1 MTHEMSV
8 VQAAADEGTPG
19 RTRSTLAGSMIAG
32 RRRPEPAAKP
42 AAKPAARPAA
52 APTATAKPAAKP
64 RRAAAK
70 PAAGEERPTRAR
82 RPRATAATE
91 APATPASAAAKAP
104 AEVEAPVRRR
114 RTRAAAPEA
123 APATPAATAT
133 AVADAPR
140 VVSRRRRRT
149 DEAPAE
155 GVTEQPVA
163 EPSMPAPVA
172 IPSTGLPD
180 GTGPEIAR
188 LRALVEAQRVTLAEL
203 KAGMLTLA
211 QQVDKSG
218 HRPRLAVFVDVPNL
232 MYGVENGRT
241 VHMGRLL
248 DMLREG
254 RELVRATAYCP
265 ISDDPREPVQQQKFV
280 APFVP
285 YDYRI
290 VTKPLK
296 RFADGS
302 IKGNFDVEMAIDMV
316 HISERVDIIAIV
328 SGDADFAR
336 AVESVQGEGVHVEV
350 VAFQGSTSLEMRA
363 LADRYLQ
370 LDRHAEWL
378 VS

>member
-1 MTHEMSV
+1 MTHEMFV
-8 VQAAADEGTPG
+8 ALAAADEGTPG
-19 RTRSTLAGSMIAG
+19 STRSTLAGSMIAG
-32 RRRPEPAAKP
+32 RRRPISADKP
-42 AAKPAARPAA
+42 IA
-52 APTATAKPAAKP
+52 APTSTAKPAAKP
-64 RRAAAK
+64 RRATAK
-70 PAAGEERPTRAR
+70 PAADSEERPARTR
-82 RPRATAATE
+82 RPRSAAVE
-91 APATPASAAAKAP
+91 APAEA
-104 AEVEAPVRRR
+104 APVAEALAAEAAPTVTRRR
-114 RTRAAAPEA
+114 RTTRTADVA
-123 APATPAATAT
+123 APAAPAAVE
-133 AVADAPR
+133 AVAEAPR

-149 DEAPAE
+149 DDAPAE
-155 GVTEQPVA
+155 VPAEQPVG
-163 EPSMPAPVA
+163 EPSTATPVA
-172 IPSTGLPD
+172 VPSTGLPD
-180 GTGPEIAR
+180 GTATEIAR

-285 YDYRI
+285 FDYRI

>member
-1 MTHEMSV
+1 MTHEMFV
-8 VQAAADEGTPG
+8 ALAAADEGTSG

-32 RRRPEPAAKP
+32 RRRPDSAAKP
-42 AAKPAARPAA
+42 AAASAAV
-52 APTATAKPAAKP
+52 AKPAAKP
-64 RRAAAK
+64 RRATAK
-70 PAAGEERPTRAR
+70 PVTDGEERPTRTR
-82 RPRATAATE
+82 RPRAAVTSEAPSTAAP
-91 APATPASAAAKAP
+91 PAGDAAADA
-104 AEVEAPVRRR
+104 VPVVTRRR
-114 RTRAAAPEA
+114 RTARAAEAPE
-123 APATPAATAT
+123 PVATPAAEV
-133 AVADAPR
+133 VADAPR

-155 GVTEQPVA
+155 APAEQPVG
-163 EPSMPAPVA
+163 EPSTSAPVA
-172 IPSTGLPD
+172 VPSTGLSD
-180 GTGPEIAR
+180 GTATELAR
-188 LRALVEAQRVTLAEL
+188 VRALVEAQRVTLAEL

-285 YDYRI
+285 FDYRI

-336 AVESVQGEGVHVEV
+336 AVESVQGDGVHVEV

>member
-1 MTHEMSV
+1 MTDEMSV
-8 VQAAADEGTPG
+8 AQAAADEGTPG

-42 AAKPAARPAA
+42 AAAPAATAKPAVKPRR
-52 APTATAKPAAKP
+52 ATAKPAAE
-64 RRAAAK
+64 
-70 PAAGEERPTRAR
+70 GDERPTRAR
-82 RPRATAATE
+82 RPRAAAATAAA
-91 APATPASAAAKAP
+91 APAETPPA
-104 AEVEAPVRRR
+104 AEVEAPIRRR
-114 RTRAAAPEA
+114 RASAAKPE
-123 APATPAATAT
+123 ATPAAAAAAPAPVTPAATGT

-149 DEAPAE
+149 DEPPAE
-155 GVTEQPVA
+155 TATVPAVA
-163 EPSMPAPVA
+163 EPSTPAPVA
-172 IPSTGLPD
+172 IPSTPQPD
-180 GTGPEIAR
+180 STGPEIAR

>member
-8 VQAAADEGTPG
+8 AWATADDGTAG
-19 RTRSTLAGSMIAG
+19 RTRSTLAGSIIAG
-32 RRRPEPAAKP
+32 RRRPDAAAKP
-42 AAKPAARPAA
+42 AA
-52 APTATAKPAAKP
+52 TAKSAAKP

-70 PAAGEERPTRAR
+70 PVADSKERSTRTHRPRAAAGEAV
-82 RPRATAATE
+82 A
-91 APATPASAAAKAP
+91 APASPAADA
-104 AEVEAPVRRR
+104 EAPVAEATPVVTRRR
-114 RTRAAAPEA
+114 RTTRTADAEAPPPFDTAEA
-123 APATPAATAT
+123 I
-133 AVADAPR
+133 ADAPR

-149 DEAPAE
+149 DDEPAQAPA
-155 GVTEQPVA
+155 EQPVA
-163 EPSMPAPVA
+163 EPSTPAPIA
-172 IPSTGLPD
+172 IPSTGLFD
-180 GTGPEIAR
+180 GTAAELAR
-188 LRALVEAQRVTLAEL
+188 VRALVEAQRITLAEL

-232 MYGVENGRT
+232 MYGVANGRT

-316 HISERVDIIAIV
+316 HMAERVDIMAIV
-328 SGDADFAR
+328 SGDADFSR
-336 AVESVQGEGVHVEV
+336 AVESVQGDGVHVEV
-350 VAFQGSTSLEMRA
+350 VAFLGSTSLEMRA
-363 LADRYLQ
+363 LADRYMQ

>member
-1 MTHEMSV
+1 MTHETLMV
-8 VQAAADEGTPG
+8 LAAADEGASG
-19 RTRSTLAGSMIAG
+19 RGRSTLAGSMIAG
-32 RRRPEPAAKP
+32 RRRPDTTAKP
-42 AAKPAARPAA
+42 AAKPAAAE
-52 APTATAKPAAKP
+52 KPVVK
-64 RRAAAK
+64 RRAATK
-70 PAAGEERPTRAR
+70 PVAEGEERPTRTR
-82 RPRATAATE
+82 RPRAAPAEAPAEAAPAAEAPTE
-91 APATPASAAAKAP
+91 APT
-104 AEVEAPVRRR
+104 RRR
-114 RTRAAAPEA
+114 RTTRTAEAEATPVAAE
-123 APATPAATAT
+123 APA
-133 AVADAPR
+133 ADAPR
-140 VVSRRRRRT
+140 VVSRRRRT
-149 DEAPAE
+149 TSDAPAE
-155 GVTEQPVA
+155 TASAPVA
-163 EPSMPAPVA
+163 EPSIAAPVA
-172 IPSTGLPD
+172 VPSTGIPD
-180 GTGPEIAR
+180 GTATEIGR

-211 QQVDKSG
+211 QQVDQSG

-285 YDYRI
+285 FDYRI

-350 VAFQGSTSLEMRA
+350 VAFLGSTSLEMRA

>member
-1 MTHEMSV
+1 MTHEIFV
-8 VQAAADEGTPG
+8 ALAAADEGTPG

-32 RRRPEPAAKP
+32 RRRPDSAAKTAP
-42 AAKPAARPAA
+42 VAA
-52 APTATAKPAAKP
+52 ATAKPAAKP

-70 PAAGEERPTRAR
+70 PAADSEGRPTRTR
-82 RPRATAATE
+82 RPRTAAAAEAPVEAPPAAE
-91 APATPASAAAKAP
+91 APAADAAP
-104 AEVEAPVRRR
+104 AVTRRR
-114 RTRAAAPEA
+114 RATRTTDAAAPVA
-123 APATPAATAT
+123 APAAAP
-133 AVADAPR
+133 VADAPR

-155 GVTEQPVA
+155 SPEQPVA
-163 EPSMPAPVA
+163 EPSTSAPVA

-180 GTGPEIAR
+180 GTATELAR
-188 LRALVEAQRVTLAEL
+188 VRALVEAQRVTLAEL

-285 YDYRI
+285 FDYRI

-316 HISERVDIIAIV
+316 HMAERVDIMAIV
-328 SGDADFAR
+328 SGDADFSR
-336 AVESVQGEGVHVEV
+336 AVESVQGDGVHVEV
-350 VAFQGSTSLEMRA
+350 VAFLGSTSLEMRA

>member
-1 MTHEMSV
+1 MIYEMSV
-8 VQAAADEGTPG
+8 ALAATDEGTAG
-19 RTRSTLAGSMIAG
+19 RTRSTLAGSMIAR
-32 RRRPEPAAKP
+32 RRRPDSASKP
-42 AAKPAARPAA
+42 AGAPAA
-52 APTATAKPAAKP
+52 AATPAAKP

-70 PAAGEERPTRAR
+70 SAAGSEDRPVRTR
-82 RPRATAATE
+82 RPRAAAAATPVE
-91 APATPASAAAKAP
+91 APAAVEIPAA
-104 AEVEAPVRRR
+104 
-114 RTRAAAPEA
+114 EA
-123 APATPAATAT
+123 APAVTRRRRATRTADAAEPVTPPAAE

-140 VVSRRRRRT
+140 VVPRRRRAAA
-149 DEAPAE
+149 APADAPADAPA
-155 GVTEQPVA
+155 GQPSG
-163 EPSMPAPVA
+163 EPSTSAPVA

-180 GTGPEIAR
+180 GTVSEIGR

-285 YDYRI
+285 FDYRI

-316 HISERVDIIAIV
+316 HMAERVDVMAIV

-336 AVESVQGEGVHVEV
+336 AVESVQGDGVHVEV
-350 VAFQGSTSLEMRA
+350 VAFLGSTSLEMRA

>member
-1 MTHEMSV
+1 MSHETLMV
-8 VQAAADEGTPG
+8 LAAADEGTPS

-32 RRRPEPAAKP
+32 RRRPDTAAAKP
-42 AAKPAARPAA
+42 AAKPAAAE
-52 APTATAKPAAKP
+52 KPAAKP
-64 RRAAAK
+64 RRAASK
-70 PAAGEERPTRAR
+70 PAGDPDTAERPA
-82 RPRATAATE
+82 RPRRSRAAAAEAPAEATATAAPAET
-91 APATPASAAAKAP
+91 APA
-104 AEVEAPVRRR
+104 VRRR
-114 RTRAAAPEA
+114 RSTRAAETAEASETA
-123 APATPAATAT
+123 APAEAAAAPAEA
-133 AVADAPR
+133 APR

-149 DEAPAE
+149 DETPAE
-155 GVTEQPVA
+155 TPVPPVA
-163 EPSMPAPVA
+163 EPSMPTPVA

-180 GTGPEIAR
+180 GTATEIAR

-316 HISERVDIIAIV
+316 HIAERVDIIAIV

-336 AVESVQGEGVHVEV
+336 AVESVQGDGVHVEV
-350 VAFQGSTSLEMRA
+350 VAFLGSTSLEMRA

>member
-1 MTHEMSV
+1 MTHETLMV
-8 VQAAADEGTPG
+8 LAAADEGASG
-19 RTRSTLAGSMIAG
+19 RPRSTLAGSMIAG
-32 RRRPEPAAKP
+32 RRRPDPTAKPSAKP
-42 AAKPAARPAA
+42 AAAEKPVVKRRAATTKPAAEGDERPTRTRRPRAAAAEAPTEA
-52 APTATAKPAAKP
+52 APTA
-64 RRAAAK
+64 
-70 PAAGEERPTRAR
+70 E
-82 RPRATAATE
+82 
-91 APATPASAAAKAP
+91 
-104 AEVEAPVRRR
+104 
-114 RTRAAAPEA
+114 APEA
-123 APATPAATAT
+123 APARRRRTTRTAEAEATPATAET
-133 AVADAPR
+133 PAADAPR
-140 VVSRRRRRT
+140 VVSRRRRT
-149 DEAPAE
+149 ASDAPEAA
-155 GVTEQPVA
+155 
-163 EPSMPAPVA
+163 SAPVA
-172 IPSTGLPD
+172 DPTTAAPIAVPSTGIPD
-180 GTGPEIAR
+180 GTATEIGR

-211 QQVDKSG
+211 QQVDQSG

-285 YDYRI
+285 FDYRI

-350 VAFQGSTSLEMRA
+350 VAFLGSTSLEMRA

>member
-1 MTHEMSV
+1 MTHETLMV
-8 VQAAADEGTPG
+8 LAAADEGAPG
-19 RTRSTLAGSMIAG
+19 RGRSTLAGSMIAG
-32 RRRPEPAAKP
+32 RRRPDTNAKPTAKPVAAEKPVVKRRAATTKP
-42 AAKPAARPAA
+42 AAD
-52 APTATAKPAAKP
+52 
-64 RRAAAK
+64 
-70 PAAGEERPTRAR
+70 GEERPTRTR
-82 RPRATAATE
+82 RPRAAATE
-91 APATPASAAAKAP
+91 AEAPTESAPTAEAP
-104 AEVEAPVRRR
+104 AEAAPARRR
-114 RTRAAAPEA
+114 RTTRTTETEATPVAAE
-123 APATPAATAT
+123 APA
-133 AVADAPR
+133 ADAPR
-140 VVSRRRRRT
+140 VVSRRRRT
-149 DEAPAE
+149 TADAPAE
-155 GVTEQPVA
+155 A
-163 EPSMPAPVA
+163 APAPVA
-172 IPSTGLPD
+172 GPSMLAPVAVPSTGIPD
-180 GTGPEIAR
+180 GTATEIGR

-211 QQVDKSG
+211 QQVDQSG

-285 YDYRI
+285 FDYRI

-350 VAFQGSTSLEMRA
+350 VAFLGSTSLEMRA

>member
-1 MTHEMSV
+1 MTHEISV
-8 VQAAADEGTPG
+8 ALAAADEGTPG
-19 RTRSTLAGSMIAG
+19 STRSTLAGSMIAG
-32 RRRPEPAAKP
+32 RRRPDGASKPAVAPAA
-42 AAKPAARPAA
+42 
-52 APTATAKPAAKP
+52 TTKPAAKP
-64 RRAAAK
+64 RRATAK
-70 PAAGEERPTRAR
+70 PAAGSEERPTRTR
-82 RPRATAATE
+82 RPRA
-91 APATPASAAAKAP
+91 AAAADAP
-104 AEVEAPVRRR
+104 VEAPPVAEAPVAEAAPAVTRRR
-114 RTRAAAPEA
+114 RTTRTTDAPEPVA
-123 APATPAATAT
+123 SPAAES
-133 AVADAPR
+133 VADAPR

-155 GVTEQPVA
+155 APAEQPVG
-163 EPSMPAPVA
+163 EPSTSAPVA

-180 GTGPEIAR
+180 GTATELAR
-188 LRALVEAQRVTLAEL
+188 VRALVEAQRVTLAEL

-280 APFVP
+280 APFVQ

-316 HISERVDIIAIV
+316 HMAERVDIMAIV
-328 SGDADFAR
+328 SGDADFSR
-336 AVESVQGEGVHVEV
+336 AVESVQGDGVHVEV
-350 VAFQGSTSLEMRA
+350 VAFLGSTSLEMRA

>member
-1 MTHEMSV
+1 MIHETLMAL
-8 VQAAADEGTPG
+8 AAADEGTPS
-19 RTRSTLAGSMIAG
+19 RPRSGLAGSIIAG
-32 RRRPEPAAKP
+32 RRRPSAADKP
-42 AAKPAARPAA
+42 APEP
-52 APTATAKPAAKP
+52 KPAAKP

-70 PAAGEERPTRAR
+70 ATPAEGDERPARTRRAR
-82 RPRATAATE
+82 TAAAAVEPAVVAE
-91 APATPASAAAKAP
+91 APAAD
-104 AEVEAPVRRR
+104 AETRPKVTRRR
-114 RTRAAAPEA
+114 RTAA
-123 APATPAATAT
+123 PAATAPEPVAP
-133 AVADAPR
+133 AVAESATESATAAPR
-140 VVSRRRRRT
+140 VTRRRRRAG
-149 DEAPAE
+149 EVSEVP
-155 GVTEQPVA
+155 QPVA
-163 EPSMPAPVA
+163 EPSTAAPVA
-172 IPSTGLPD
+172 VPGSAAD
-180 GTGPEIAR
+180 GTAAEVAR
-188 LRALVEAQRVTLAEL
+188 LRGLVEAQRVTLAEL

-211 QQVDKSG
+211 QQIDKSG

-316 HISERVDIIAIV
+316 RMASRVDIMAVV
-328 SGDADFAR
+328 SGDADFSR

>member
-1 MTHEMSV
+1 MSHETMMV
-8 VQAAADEGTPG
+8 LAAADEGTPS
-19 RTRSTLAGSMIAG
+19 RSRSTLAGSMIAG
-32 RRRPEPAAKP
+32 RRRPDTSAKP
-42 AAKPAARPAA
+42 AAAE
-52 APTATAKPAAKP
+52 KPAAKP
-64 RRAAAK
+64 RRASAK
-70 PAAGEERPTRAR
+70 ATAGDSEERPTRTR
-82 RPRATAATE
+82 RPRAAAAETPVE
-91 APATPASAAAKAP
+91 VAAAPAAP
-104 AEVEAPVRRR
+104 VAEAEAPVRRR
-114 RTRAAAPEA
+114 RTTRTAASEVAPAAAE
-123 APATPAATAT
+123 T
-133 AVADAPR
+133 AVTDAPR
-140 VVSRRRRRT
+140 VISRRRRRSDDAPT
-149 DEAPAE
+149 ETPVAPEAL
-155 GVTEQPVA
+155 VA
-163 EPSMPAPVA
+163 EPSTTTPTAT
-172 IPSTGLPD
+172 PSTGLPD
-180 GTGPEIAR
+180 GTATEIAR

-285 YDYRI
+285 FDYRI

-350 VAFQGSTSLEMRA
+350 VAFLGSTSLEMRA

>member
-1 MTHEMSV
+1 MSHETMMV
-8 VQAAADEGTPG
+8 LAAADEGTPS
-19 RTRSTLAGSMIAG
+19 RPRSTLAGSMIAG
-32 RRRPEPAAKP
+32 RRRPDTSAKP
-42 AAKPAARPAA
+42 TAAE
-52 APTATAKPAAKP
+52 KPAAKP
-64 RRAAAK
+64 RRASAKAAA
-70 PAAGEERPTRAR
+70 PTEAEERPTRTR
-82 RPRATAATE
+82 RPRAAAAE
-91 APATPASAAAKAP
+91 VPVEVAPAPAAP
-104 AEVEAPVRRR
+104 VAEAEAPVRRR
-114 RTRAAAPEA
+114 RTTRTAASEAAAAPADA
-123 APATPAATAT
+123 AVT
-133 AVADAPR
+133 DAPR
-140 VVSRRRRRT
+140 VISRRRRRS
-149 DEAPAE
+149 DDAPAE
-155 GVTEQPVA
+155 TSVAPEALVA
-163 EPSMPAPVA
+163 EPSMAPPTA
-172 IPSTGLPD
+172 TPSTGLPD
-180 GTGPEIAR
+180 GTASEIAR
-188 LRALVEAQRVTLAEL
+188 LRALVEAQRITLAEL

-285 YDYRI
+285 FDYRI

-350 VAFQGSTSLEMRA
+350 VAFLGSTSLEMRA

>member
-1 MTHEMSV
+1 MTHETFV
-8 VQAAADEGTPG
+8 ALAAADEGTPG

-32 RRRPEPAAKP
+32 RRRPDSAPKP
-42 AAKPAARPAA
+42 E
-52 APTATAKPAAKP
+52 PTATAKPAAKP

-70 PAAGEERPTRAR
+70 PAADSEERPVRTR
-82 RPRATAATE
+82 RPRAAAAEPPVQAAAVVE
-91 APATPASAAAKAP
+91 APP
-104 AEVEAPVRRR
+104 AEVAPTVTRRR
-114 RTRAAAPEA
+114 RTTR
-123 APATPAATAT
+123 TAEVAE
-133 AVADAPR
+133 AVAPVAVEVTAEAPR

-149 DEAPAE
+149 NEAPAE
-155 GVTEQPVA
+155 VAADPVVA
-163 EPSMPAPVA
+163 TSTVAPVA

-180 GTGPEIAR
+180 GTATEIAR

-285 YDYRI
+285 FDYRI

>member
-1 MTHEMSV
+1 MMHDTMTV
-8 VQAAADEGTPG
+8 LAAADEGTPPRPRPG
-19 RTRSTLAGSMIAG
+19 LAGSMIAG
-32 RRRPEPAAKP
+32 RRRPSAADKP
-42 AAKPAARPAA
+42 AAEP
-52 APTATAKPAAKP
+52 KPAAKP

-70 PAAGEERPTRAR
+70 ATPVEGEERPARTRRAR
-82 RPRATAATE
+82 PAAP
-91 APATPASAAAKAP
+91 PAETSAAAPPP
-104 AEVEAPVRRR
+104 ADADVRPKVTRRR
-114 RTRAAAPEA
+114 RATTPEDAPAAPAPTVEPAAEPEVAVARPVTRRRRRAGDAPEA
-123 APATPAATAT
+123 APAGEPSTATPPAAVPGSA
-133 AVADAPR
+133 A
-140 VVSRRRRRT
+140 
-149 DEAPAE
+149 
-155 GVTEQPVA
+155 
-163 EPSMPAPVA
+163 
-172 IPSTGLPD
+172 PD
-180 GTGPEIAR
+180 GTAAEVAR
-188 LRALVEAQRVTLAEL
+188 LRGLVEAQRVTLAEL

-211 QQVDKSG
+211 QQIDKSG

-316 HISERVDIIAIV
+316 HMASRVDIMAVV

>member
-1 MTHEMSV
+1 MTHETFMV
-8 VQAAADEGTPG
+8 LAAAGEGAPG

-32 RRRPEPAAKP
+32 RRRPDITAKP
-42 AAKPAARPAA
+42 AAKPAA
-52 APTATAKPAAKP
+52 TEKPVVK
-64 RRAAAK
+64 RRAATK
-70 PAAGEERPTRAR
+70 PVAEGEERPTRTR
-82 RPRATAATE
+82 RPRAAAAEAGAPSEAAPTAE
-91 APATPASAAAKAP
+91 APA
-104 AEVEAPVRRR
+104 EAVPIRRR
-114 RTRAAAPEA
+114 RTTRSAEPEA
-123 APATPAATAT
+123 AAGAAEAPA
-133 AVADAPR
+133 ADAPR
-140 VVSRRRRRT
+140 VVSRRRRT
-149 DEAPAE
+149 TSDAPAE
-155 GVTEQPVA
+155 AAPVPVA
-163 EPSMPAPVA
+163 ASSTAAPVA
-172 IPSTGLPD
+172 IPSTGIPD
-180 GTGPEIAR
+180 GTATEIGR

-211 QQVDKSG
+211 QQVDQSG

-285 YDYRI
+285 FDYRI

-350 VAFQGSTSLEMRA
+350 VAFLGSTSLEMRA

>member
-1 MTHEMSV
+1 MTHETFAV
-8 VQAAADEGTPG
+8 LAAADEGTPS

-32 RRRPEPAAKP
+32 RRRPD
-42 AAKPAARPAA
+42 
-52 APTATAKPAAKP
+52 TATAKPVTKRAAAEKPAAKP
-64 RRAAAK
+64 RRATTK
-70 PAAGEERPTRAR
+70 PAADGEEPPTRTR
-82 RPRATAATE
+82 RPRATAADVPAEATPTAE
-91 APATPASAAAKAP
+91 APAEAAALT
-104 AEVEAPVRRR
+104 VRRR
-114 RTRAAAPEA
+114 RTTRADAAEQTAPAAAETAAEA
-123 APATPAATAT
+123 TTA
-133 AVADAPR
+133 APR
-140 VVSRRRRRT
+140 VVSRRRRTT
-149 DEAPAE
+149 DDAPEPAPQ
-155 GVTEQPVA
+155 QPVA
-163 EPSMPAPVA
+163 EPSTAVPVA
-172 IPSTGLPD
+172 VPSTGLPD
-180 GTGPEIAR
+180 GTATEIAR
-188 LRALVEAQRVTLAEL
+188 LRALAEAQRVTLAEL

-336 AVESVQGEGVHVEV
+336 AVESVQGDGVHVEV
-350 VAFQGSTSLEMRA
+350 VAFLGSTSLEMRA

>member
-1 MTHEMSV
+1 MTHETLMV
-8 VQAAADEGTPG
+8 LAAADEGASG
-19 RTRSTLAGSMIAG
+19 RGRSTLAGSMIAG
-32 RRRPEPAAKP
+32 RRRPD
-42 AAKPAARPAA
+42 
-52 APTATAKPAAKP
+52 TTAK
-64 RRAAAK
+64 AAAK
-70 PAAGEERPTRAR
+70 PAAAAEKPVVKRRAATTKSTAEGEERPTRTR
-82 RPRATAATE
+82 RPRAAAAE
-91 APATPASAAAKAP
+91 APAEAAPTAEAP
-104 AEVEAPVRRR
+104 AEAAPARRR
-114 RTRAAAPEA
+114 RTTRAAETE
-123 APATPAATAT
+123 ATPAAAE
-133 AVADAPR
+133 APAADAPR
-140 VVSRRRRRT
+140 VVSRRRRT
-149 DEAPAE
+149 TSDAAADAA
-155 GVTEQPVA
+155 TAPVA
-163 EPSMPAPVA
+163 EPSTAAPIAV
-172 IPSTGLPD
+172 PSTGIPD
-180 GTGPEIAR
+180 GTATEIGR

-211 QQVDKSG
+211 QQVDQSG

-285 YDYRI
+285 FDYRI

-350 VAFQGSTSLEMRA
+350 VAFLGSTSLEMRA

>member
-1 MTHEMSV
+1 MTHEMFAAL
-8 VQAAADEGTPG
+8 AAADEGTPG
-19 RTRSTLAGSMIAG
+19 RTRSSLTGSMIAG
-32 RRRPEPAAKP
+32 RRRPSSADK
-42 AAKPAARPAA
+42 PAA
-52 APTATAKPAAKP
+52 APAATAKPAAKP
-64 RRAAAK
+64 RRATTKAA
-70 PAAGEERPTRAR
+70 AEGEERPTRTR
-82 RPRATAATE
+82 RPRATAAAAPAAPDVAPAAE
-91 APATPASAAAKAP
+91 APASEAAP
-104 AEVEAPVRRR
+104 TVTRRR
-114 RTRAAAPEA
+114 RTTRTADAVEPVASPAAEA
-123 APATPAATAT
+123 A
-133 AVADAPR
+133 VDAPR

-149 DEAPAE
+149 DDAAAPAAD
-155 GVTEQPVA
+155 QPVG
-163 EPSMPAPVA
+163 EPLTAAPVA

-180 GTGPEIAR
+180 GTATEIAR

-316 HISERVDIIAIV
+316 HMSERVDIMAIV

>member
-1 MTHEMSV
+1 MTHQISV
-8 VQAAADEGTPG
+8 ALAAADEGTPG

-42 AAKPAARPAA
+42 APKPAAAA
-52 APTATAKPAAKP
+52 ATTKPATKPRRATAKPATD
-64 RRAAAK
+64 
-70 PAAGEERPTRAR
+70 GEERPTRAR
-82 RPRATAATE
+82 RPRTAAATAE
-91 APATPASAAAKAP
+91 APAAAPAQAP
-104 AEVEAPVRRR
+104 AEEAPARRR
-114 RTRAAAPEA
+114 RTRAAAEPETAAA
-123 APATPAATAT
+123 APATQPATAT

-155 GVTEQPVA
+155 APTEQPVA

-172 IPSTGLPD
+172 VPSTAPQPD
-180 GTGPEIAR
+180 GAGPEIAR
-188 LRALVEAQRVTLAEL
+188 LRALVEAQRITLAEL

-336 AVESVQGEGVHVEV
+336 AVESVQGDGVHVEV

>member
-1 MTHEMSV
+1 MTHETLMV
-8 VQAAADEGTPG
+8 LAAADEGASG
-19 RTRSTLAGSMIAG
+19 RGRSTLAGSMIAG
-32 RRRPEPAAKP
+32 RRRPDTTAKP
-42 AAKPAARPAA
+42 AAKPAAAE
-52 APTATAKPAAKP
+52 KPVVK
-64 RRAAAK
+64 RRAATK
-70 PAAGEERPTRAR
+70 PVAEGEERPTRTR
-82 RPRATAATE
+82 RPRAAAAESEAPTAAAPTAE
-91 APATPASAAAKAP
+91 APAEAEPA
-104 AEVEAPVRRR
+104 RRR
-114 RTRAAAPEA
+114 RTTRTAEAKTAPTADE
-123 APATPAATAT
+123 APA
-133 AVADAPR
+133 ADSPR
-140 VVSRRRRRT
+140 VVSRRRRT
-149 DEAPAE
+149 TGDVPAE
-155 GVTEQPVA
+155 ATPAPVA
-163 EPSMPAPVA
+163 EPSTPAPVA
-172 IPSTGLPD
+172 LPSTGIPD
-180 GTGPEIAR
+180 GTATEIGR

-211 QQVDKSG
+211 QQVDQSG

-285 YDYRI
+285 FDYRI

-350 VAFQGSTSLEMRA
+350 VAFLGSTSLEMRA

>member
-42 AAKPAARPAA
+42 AAKPAA

-82 RPRATAATE
+82 RPRATAAAE
-91 APATPASAAAKAP
+91 VPATPAPA

-114 RTRAAAPEA
+114 RTRAAAPEV

-163 EPSMPAPVA
+163 EPSTPAPVA

-180 GTGPEIAR
+180 GTGLEIAR